1 MTLSSDF
8 LKEYAAVRTETAL
21 FDFSSRGKIQIKGN
35 DRVKFLQGLATN
47 DINRL
52 SDGKGLYTILPSVK
66 GKIASEAVVYFFPG
80 TLFLTVHPELTE
92 KTVQMLNR
100 YKIGSDAKIEDVT
113 ERFALFSIQGPKSDL
128 LLRELF
134 QISFSNL
141 QTMIQ
146 LLPDRYL
153 STQLSGLDLK
163 VIHDNWSGET
173 GFDLLVPAGEGAKF
187 REFILNKGKGYGLT
201 PAGEEVYETIRV
213 EAGVPLYGKELSED
227 VLPQEAGLEA
237 RAISYTK
244 GCFIGQE
251 TIARLHY
258 LGHTN
263 RSLVGILV
271 ASLSAPLILFGARQ
285 EKHLPAPNPREA
297 PAKPVA
303 SLILF
308 GARQEKHLP
317 APNPREA
324 PAKPVASLIQD
335 DIPVKNDK
343 IGSGE
348 KILGMVTSALFSP
361 LLKQIIAM
369 GYVSRQFIKPGTVV
383 EIDHRGK
390 KLKATVTELPFIKK
404 AEQK

>member
-1 MTLSSDF
+1 
-8 LKEYAAVRTETAL
+8 
-21 FDFSSRGKIQIKGN
+21 
-35 DRVKFLQGLATN
+35 
-47 DINRL
+47 
-52 SDGKGLYTILPSVK
+52 
-66 GKIASEAVVYFFPG
+66 
-80 TLFLTVHPELTE
+80 
-92 KTVQMLNR
+92 
-100 YKIGSDAKIEDVT
+100 
-113 ERFALFSIQGPKSDL
+113 L

-303 SLILF
+303 SLI
-308 GARQEKHLP
+308 
-317 APNPREA
+317 
-324 PAKPVASLIQD
+324 QD

>member
-1 MTLSSDF
+1 MNYQAAFKNKPYPVSGSVADKRSAEQVVCAFRASDPETGTTTSWSEMPLTLSSDF
-8 LKEYAAVRTETAL
+8 LKEYAAVRTKTAL
-21 FDFSSRGKIQIKGN
+21 FDFSSRGKILIKGN

-47 DINRL
+47 DINLL
-52 SDGKGLYTILPSVK
+52 SEGKGLYTILPSVK

-113 ERFALFSIQGPKSDL
+113 GQFAFFSIQGPKSDP

-134 QISFSNL
+134 QISFSSL
-141 QTMIQ
+141 QTITQ
-146 LLPDRYL
+146 LLPDSYL
-153 STQLSGLDLK
+153 STHISGLDIK
-163 VIHDNWSGET
+163 VIHNNWSGET
-173 GFDLLVPAGEGAKF
+173 GFDLLVPAGDGATF
-187 REFILNKGKGYGLT
+187 REFILNKGKEYGLT

-227 VLPQEAGLEA
+227 ILPQEAGLEA

-263 RSLVGILV
+263 RSLVGLLV
-271 ASLSAPLILFGARQ
+271 PSLP
-285 EKHLPAPNPREA
+285 EP
-297 PAKPVA
+297 PV
-303 SLILF
+303 
-308 GARQEKHLP
+308 Q
-317 APNPREA
+317 N
-324 PAKPVASLIQD
+324 

-343 IGSGE
+343 IISEE

-361 LLKQIIAM
+361 LLKQTIAM
-369 GYVSRQFIKPGTVV
+369 GYVSRQFTKPGTVV
-383 EIDHRGK
+383 EIDHQGK
-390 KLKATVTELPFIKK
+390 RLEATVTELPFTKRP
-404 AEQK
+404 EQEKEEMS